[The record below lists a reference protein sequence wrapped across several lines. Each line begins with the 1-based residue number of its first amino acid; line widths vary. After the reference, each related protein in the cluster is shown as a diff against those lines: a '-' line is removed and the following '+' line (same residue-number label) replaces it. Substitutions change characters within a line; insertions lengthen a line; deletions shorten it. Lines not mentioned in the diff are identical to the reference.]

1 MSTDIH
7 PDDPDVVQDF
17 LELYCA
23 DEIEAVCLGDQ
34 QAVTVS
40 YRDLGKDPNMAD
52 YYEAIP
58 GQLDEVRETLHKE
71 LQRYPTQGVDM
82 SDVPVRIG
90 DVPEYERD
98 DPASAWQGDVGQF
111 VAVEGQVAKVTGVK
125 KEPEEIHYE
134 CQVCSASTPGVIN
147 GGDYEAPPEC
157 EMCERRGPFEIDWD
171 QSEFRPYQLVRL
183 QQPPEEAAGDNG
195 EHIDIEVRDD
205 LVNNA
210 LAGDRVTLAGTL
222 ELEQADDGLFED
234 YVRGQAVDH
243 QEEDYEEIDIQAHR
257 DEIEAIA
264 AGEYGDPFELL
275 VQSIAPKI
283 RGYDTIKQAVAL
295 QLFGGV
301 RSEYPDGSHDRGDIH
316 MLLLGDPGCGKSS
329 ILRAVEELAPRSV
342 YASGKGATEAGM
354 TASVVSDDFGD
365 AAFSLEAGAL
375 VTANKGVACV
385 DELDKVPDE
394 VRSSLHDALESQRV
408 NINKAGINATLP
420 AQAAMLAAGNPK
432 YGRFDEMEP
441 IYEQIELGPTLL
453 SRFDLLWMV
462 DDEPDETRDRD
473 VASHMVRA
481 RQTANLHAS
490 DAQVADDALDVI
502 KPAIPT
508 GLLRAYIAYAKRNVT
523 PRLTDDDVANS
534 LVESFTE
541 LRQVNGDHGP
551 VPVTF
556 RKLEGIQRLAEASAR
571 VRLSETVEQQDVD
584 RARELVGQSMQQLQQ
599 NEDDQMD
606 ADVIEAGTSMP
617 QKRRIDLIEQ
627 VIDEVAREHEQGA
640 PVGKVMSALEEEGID
655 QDRAKKDL
663 DGLKARGEVYEPSAG
678 CLRWS

>member
-1 MSTDIH
+1 MSTDNSA
-7 PDDPDVVQDF
+7 DDRDPFDRF
-17 LELYCA
+17 LELYCEDAIAEVAMGDA
-23 DEIEAVCLGDQ
+23 DSLR
-34 QAVTVS
+34 VS
-40 YRDLGKDPNMAD
+40 YRDLARDPNMS
-52 YYEAIP
+52 EAFDAID
-58 GQLDEVRETLHKE
+58 QRLNEVRAE
-71 LQRYPTQGVDM
+71 LEAALQAFPTQGVDM
-82 SDVPVRIG
+82 SDVSVRIV

-98 DPASAWQGDVGQF
+98 DPSTAWQGDVGEF

-125 KEPEEIHYE
+125 KEPQELAFDCQRCGVTTEIETFGEVTEPNE
-134 CQVCSASTPGVIN
+134 CYG
-147 GGDYEAPPEC
+147 
-157 EMCERRGPFEIDWD
+157 CERQGPFTQNFEE
-171 QSEFRPYQLVRL
+171 SEFTPYQLVRL

-195 EHIDIEVRDD
+195 EHIDVEVRDD
-205 LVNNA
+205 VVNDA
-210 LAGDRVTLAGTL
+210 LAGDRVTMAGTL
-222 ELEQADDGLFED
+222 ELEESDDGLFED
-234 YVRGQAVDH
+234 YVRAQSVDH
-243 QEEDYEEIDIQAHR
+243 QQQDYEEINIDEHR
-257 DEIEAIA
+257 DEIEKVA
-264 AGEYGDPFELL
+264 AGEYGDPYELL
-275 VQSIAPKI
+275 VDSIAPKI
-283 RGYDTIKQAVAL
+283 RGYDTIKQAVGL

-420 AQAAMLAAGNPK
+420 AQTAMLAAGNPK

-473 VASHMVRA
+473 VASHMIRA

-490 DAQVADDALDVI
+490 DAQVADDALEVI

-508 GLLRAYIAYAKRNVT
+508 DLLRAYIAYAKRNVT
-523 PRLTDDDVANS
+523 PRLTDDDVASS

-571 VRLSETVEQQDVD
+571 VRLSDTVEQQDVD
-584 RARELVGQSMQQLQQ
+584 RARDLVGQSMQQLQQ

-627 VIDEVAREHEQGA
+627 VINEVAREHEQGA
-640 PVGKVMSALEEEGID
+640 PMGKVLGALEDEGID
-655 QDRAKKDL
+655 EDRAKKDL